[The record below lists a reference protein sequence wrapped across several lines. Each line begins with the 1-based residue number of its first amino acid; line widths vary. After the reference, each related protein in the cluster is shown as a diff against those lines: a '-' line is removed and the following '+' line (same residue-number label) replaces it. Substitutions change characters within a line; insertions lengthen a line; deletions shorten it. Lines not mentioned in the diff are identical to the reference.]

1 MKKMLT
7 VMAGIVAAGSL
18 MSSIARADVILGE
31 DKRTLSPY
39 PIEVTADSGVR
50 LGEDESTWSPYP
62 IEGQTDGKVGL
73 PNPSIISEQPP
84 LIQDSFSEGYLSA
97 EELSKAVGFN
107 LFEINNLPFK
117 AKETNYIAID
127 KDFAEINYS
136 GEENSLTY
144 RKSVGTEDNSGDYN
158 VYDYSGE
165 IEINKIK
172 VTVKGEAESLKLAF
186 WTDGKYSYSISLDKA
201 VTQKEMKD
209 LIMEATE
216 KEKSSS

>member
-1 MKKMLT
+1 M
-7 VMAGIVAAGSL
+7 
-18 MSSIARADVILGE
+18 
-31 DKRTLSPY
+31 TLAKY
-39 PIEVTADSGVR
+39 NEIMGKIEVTDEMQSRILKNVGNHFSGR
-50 LGEDESTWSPYP
+50 KGSSRKLWYP
-62 IEGQTDGKVGL
+62 VFGGVAAAAMLMLIIRPWEGSNAPVGQNPPIIGK
-73 PNPSIISEQPP
+73 QPP
-84 LIQDSFSEGYLSA
+84 IMEQGGFGEEYSSA

-127 KDFAEINYS
+127 KDLAEINYS

-172 VTVKGEAESLKLAF
+172 VAVKGEAESLKLAF

-209 LIMEATE
+209 LITEATE
-216 KEKSSS
+216 KEKSGS

>member
-1 MKKMLT
+1 
-7 VMAGIVAAGSL
+7 MAKYNEIMG
-18 MSSIARADVILGE
+18 
-31 DKRTLSPY
+31 K
-39 PIEVTADSGVR
+39 IEVTDEMQSRILKNVGNHFSGRKSHRRKLWYPVFGGVAVAAMLMLIIR
-50 LGEDESTWSPYP
+50 PWEGSNSPVGQNPP
-62 IEGQTDGKVGL
+62 ITG
-73 PNPSIISEQPP
+73 NQPP
-84 LIQDSFSEGYLSA
+84 LMEQGGFGEEYSSA
-97 EELSKAVGFN
+97 EELSKAVGFDM
-107 LFEINNLPFK
+107 FEINNLPFK

-172 VTVKGEAESLKLAF
+172 VAVKGEAESLKLAF

-216 KEKSSS
+216 KEKSAS

>member
-1 MKKMLT
+1 
-7 VMAGIVAAGSL
+7 MAKYNEI
-18 MSSIARADVILGE
+18 M
-31 DKRTLSPY
+31 DK
-39 PIEVTADSGVR
+39 IEVTDEMQSCILKNVGNHFSGR
-50 LGEDESTWSPYP
+50 KSLRRKLWYP
-62 IEGQTDGKVGL
+62 IFGGVAAAAMLMLIIRPWEGSNSPVGQ
-73 PNPSIISEQPP
+73 NPPITGNQPP
-84 LIQDSFSEGYLSA
+84 IMEQGGFGEEHSSV
-97 EELSKAVGFN
+97 EELSKAVGFDM
-107 LFEINNLPFK
+107 FELNNLPFK

-127 KDFAEINYS
+127 KDFAEINYF

-172 VTVKGEAESLKLAF
+172 VAVKGEAESLKLAF

>member
-1 MKKMLT
+1 MAKYNEIMGKIEITDEMRSRILKNVEDHFAGKKGYRKKIWYPALGG
-7 VMAGIVAAGSL
+7 VAVAAML
-18 MSSIARADVILGE
+18 MLIIRPWPGNTPLGQNPTITGKQRPLVQQGGFGE
-31 DKRTLSPY
+31 EY
-39 PIEVTADSGVR
+39 P
-50 LGEDESTWSPYP
+50 
-62 IEGQTDGKVGL
+62 
-73 PNPSIISEQPP
+73 
-84 LIQDSFSEGYLSA
+84 SA
-97 EELSKAVGFN
+97 EELSKAVGFDM
-107 LFEINNLPFK
+107 FELNNLPFK

-201 VTQKEMKD
+201 VTQKEIK
-209 LIMEATE
+209 IG
-216 KEKSSS
+216 

>member
-1 MKKMLT
+1 MAKYNEIMGKIEITDEMRSRILKNVEDHFAGKKGYRKKIWYPALGG
-7 VMAGIVAAGSL
+7 VAVAAMLMLIIRTWQGSNTP
-18 MSSIARADVILGE
+18 LGQNPPITGKQRPLVQQGGFGE
-31 DKRTLSPY
+31 EY
-39 PIEVTADSGVR
+39 P
-50 LGEDESTWSPYP
+50 
-62 IEGQTDGKVGL
+62 
-73 PNPSIISEQPP
+73 
-84 LIQDSFSEGYLSA
+84 SA
-97 EELSKAVGFN
+97 EELSKAVGFDM
-107 LFEINNLPFK
+107 FELNNLPFK

-209 LIMEATE
+209 LVMEATE
-216 KEKSSS
+216 KEKSAS

>member
-1 MKKMLT
+1 MAKYNEIMGKIEITDEMRSRILKNVEDHFAGKKGYRKKIWYPALGG
-7 VMAGIVAAGSL
+7 VAVAAMLMLIIRPWQGSNTP
-18 MSSIARADVILGE
+18 LGQNPPITCKQRPLVQQGGFGE
-31 DKRTLSPY
+31 EY
-39 PIEVTADSGVR
+39 P
-50 LGEDESTWSPYP
+50 
-62 IEGQTDGKVGL
+62 
-73 PNPSIISEQPP
+73 
-84 LIQDSFSEGYLSA
+84 SA
-97 EELSKAVGFN
+97 EELSKAVGFDM
-107 LFEINNLPFK
+107 FELNNLPFK

-209 LIMEATE
+209 LVMEATE
-216 KEKSSS
+216 KEKSAS

>member
-1 MKKMLT
+1 
-7 VMAGIVAAGSL
+7 MAKYNEI
-18 MSSIARADVILGE
+18 M
-31 DKRTLSPY
+31 DK
-39 PIEVTADSGVR
+39 IEVTDEMQSRILKNVGNHFSGKK
-50 LGEDESTWSPYP
+50 SPRRKLWYP
-62 IEGQTDGKVGL
+62 VFGGVAAAAMLMLIIRPWEGSNAPVGQNPPIIGK
-73 PNPSIISEQPP
+73 QPP
-84 LIQDSFSEGYLSA
+84 IMGQGGFGEEYSSA
-97 EELSKAVGFN
+97 EELSKAVGFDM
-107 LFEINNLPFK
+107 FELNNLPFK

-144 RKSVGTEDNSGDYN
+144 RKSIGTEDNSGDYN

-172 VTVKGEAESLKLAF
+172 VAVKGEAESLKLAF

-216 KEKSSS
+216 KEKSAS

>member
-1 MKKMLT
+1 MAKYNEIMGKIEITDEMRSRILKNVEDHFAGTKGYRKKIWYPALGG
-7 VMAGIVAAGSL
+7 VAVAAMLMLIIRPWQGSNTP
-18 MSSIARADVILGE
+18 LGQNPPITGKQRPLVQQGGFGE
-31 DKRTLSPY
+31 EY
-39 PIEVTADSGVR
+39 P
-50 LGEDESTWSPYP
+50 
-62 IEGQTDGKVGL
+62 
-73 PNPSIISEQPP
+73 
-84 LIQDSFSEGYLSA
+84 SA
-97 EELSKAVGFN
+97 EELSKAVGFDM
-107 LFEINNLPFK
+107 FELNNLPFK

-209 LIMEATE
+209 LVMEATE
-216 KEKSSS
+216 KEKSAS

>member
-1 MKKMLT
+1 M
-7 VMAGIVAAGSL
+7 
-18 MSSIARADVILGE
+18 
-31 DKRTLSPY
+31 TLAKY
-39 PIEVTADSGVR
+39 NEIMGKIEVTDEMQSRILKNVENHFSGR
-50 LGEDESTWSPYP
+50 KGSSRKLWYP
-62 IEGQTDGKVGL
+62 VFGGVAAAAMLMLIIRPWEGSNAPVGQ
-73 PNPSIISEQPP
+73 NPSVTGKQSQIMEQGGFGEEYH
-84 LIQDSFSEGYLSA
+84 SVG
-97 EELSKAVGFN
+97 ELSKAVGFN

-136 GEENSLTY
+136 GDDNSLTY

>member
-1 MKKMLT
+1 
-7 VMAGIVAAGSL
+7 MAKYNEIMG
-18 MSSIARADVILGE
+18 
-31 DKRTLSPY
+31 K
-39 PIEVTADSGVR
+39 IEVTDEMQSRILKNVENHFADKKSSHKKLWYPVFGGVAAAAAMPMLIIR
-50 LGEDESTWSPYP
+50 PWETHTITP
-62 IEGQTDGKVGL
+62 VV

-84 LIQDSFSEGYLSA
+84 IMGQGGFGEEYSSA
-97 EELSKAVGFN
+97 EELSKAVGFDM
-107 LFEINNLPFK
+107 FELNNLPFK

-136 GEENSLTY
+136 GDDNSLTY

-172 VTVKGEAESLKLAF
+172 VAVKGEAESLKLAF

-201 VTQKEMKD
+201 VSQKEMTAMVIEVIDK
-209 LIMEATE
+209 
-216 KEKSSS
+216 

>member
-1 MKKMLT
+1 
-7 VMAGIVAAGSL
+7 MAKYNEIMG
-18 MSSIARADVILGE
+18 
-31 DKRTLSPY
+31 K
-39 PIEVTADSGVR
+39 IEVTDEMQSRILKNVENHFSGRKSHRRKLWYTVFGGVAAAAMLMLIIR
-50 LGEDESTWSPYP
+50 PWEGSNSPVGQNPP
-62 IEGQTDGKVGL
+62 ITG
-73 PNPSIISEQPP
+73 NQPP
-84 LIQDSFSEGYLSA
+84 LMEQGGFGEEYSSV
-97 EELSKAVGFN
+97 EELSKAVGFDM
-107 LFEINNLPFK
+107 FELNNLPFK

-172 VTVKGEAESLKLAF
+172 VALKGEAESLKLAF

-209 LIMEATE
+209 LGMEATE
-216 KEKSSS
+216 KEKSAS

>member
-1 MKKMLT
+1 
-7 VMAGIVAAGSL
+7 MAKYNEIMG
-18 MSSIARADVILGE
+18 
-31 DKRTLSPY
+31 K
-39 PIEVTADSGVR
+39 IEVTDEMQSRILKNVGNHFSGR
-50 LGEDESTWSPYP
+50 KSPRRKLWYP
-62 IEGQTDGKVGL
+62 VFGGVAAAAMLMLIIRPWEGSNAPVGQ
-73 PNPSIISEQPP
+73 NPPITGNQPP
-84 LIQDSFSEGYLSA
+84 IMEQGGFGEEYSSA
-97 EELSKAVGFN
+97 EELSKAVGFDM
-107 LFEINNLPFK
+107 FELNNLPFK

-216 KEKSSS
+216 KEKSGS